1 MVSLGRE
8 GEIDLQVEWVGG
20 DENRR
25 AHVREGEAE
34 GGNTGNDDWNKW
46 ALRGQCGN
54 LV

>member
-25 AHVREGEAE
+25 AHVREGS
-34 GGNTGNDDWNKW
+34 TGNDDWSKW

-54 LV
+54 PV